1 MKVADLFEARKK
13 RKKKSAGFWW
23 GGVPFAIVQSG
34 TGDDTVSY
42 GAGITG
48 GDLSEEEQKE
58 WLLPK
63 GWVMTHAKRLPF
75 NHDVYHIT
83 RLMDDKV
90 AAVAGIMDTNDGL
103 EGKWYLYTP
112 NPDPQH
118 LDMKIGKSNQD
129 DMLKF
134 KWWVTNQMVKVGI
147 LKPEDLKHAR

>member
-1 MKVADLFEARKK
+1 MKIAELFEARKK
-13 RKKKSAGFWW
+13 RKKHRHSQWN
-23 GGVPFAIVQSG
+23 GVPFAVVQSG
-34 TGDDTVSY
+34 TGDDTISY

-48 GDLSEEEQKE
+48 GSISEEQKE
-58 WLLPK
+58 LLLPK
-63 GWVMTHAKRLPF
+63 GWVMTHAKVLPF

-90 AAVAGIMDTNDGL
+90 VAVAGIMDTNDGL

-118 LDMKIGKSNQD
+118 FDMKVGKSNQD

-134 KWWVTNQMVKVGI
+134 KWWVTNQMVKVG
-147 LKPEDLKHAR
+147 LLQPEDLKHAR